1 MENKEFI
8 LAIIAIGLA
17 VSEMLALIPGSK
29 LKSNSVLTLIGNLL
43 KGAYNLLGGKKRE
56 GQ

>member
-1 MENKEFI
+1 MEGNNELI
-8 LAIIAIGLA
+8 LAIIAVALA
-17 VSEMLALIPGSK
+17 ISEVLAFTK